1 MKSKL
6 IFLTFN
12 DHISGIFNSQ
22 VVDFLYSLK
31 SKYNSDIK
39 LISFFSLRSYFK
51 QKKKLKKIYP
61 NCVALPMFPKLKNWK
76 LNGFLLKLFVNSD
89 VVICRGV
96 FAANIAFIANK
107 NYKVV
112 YDGRGAIKEEFKEY
126 GVGGS
131 FSISSISALEKKA
144 VTNSFFRLAVSE
156 KLVEYWE
163 EQFNYKKKSHLV
175 IPCTLPLNILL
186 RSNSI
191 NRGKLNF
198 KNDDVVVV
206 FSGGSGIWQSYE
218 LIIDAFEKL
227 LIINE
232 KVKLLLLCKENHFT
246 KEFIKKYNDKVICK
260 WVNYNDVF
268 SYLSLA
274 DYGFIV
280 RDDSITNYVSSPVK
294 FAEYLHCGLK
304 VLISPNIG
312 DYSKLVQQNNLGYVI
327 ENGVYPEL
335 NVVNQDEKNRVKLF
349 SQKFF
354 TKDSNFFQNKL
365 DVLMDKLNS

>member
-1 MKSKL
+1 
-6 IFLTFN
+6 
-12 DHISGIFNSQ
+12 
-22 VVDFLYSLK
+22 
-31 SKYNSDIK
+31 
-39 LISFFSLRSYFK
+39 
-51 QKKKLKKIYP
+51 
-61 NCVALPMFPKLKNWK
+61 
-76 LNGFLLKLFVNSD
+76 
-89 VVICRGV
+89 
-96 FAANIAFIANK
+96 

-294 FAEYLHCGLK
+294 FAEY
-304 VLISPNIG
+304 
-312 DYSKLVQQNNLGYVI
+312 
-327 ENGVYPEL
+327 
-335 NVVNQDEKNRVKLF
+335 
-349 SQKFF
+349 
-354 TKDSNFFQNKL
+354 
-365 DVLMDKLNS
+365 

>member
-1 MKSKL
+1 
-6 IFLTFN
+6 
-12 DHISGIFNSQ
+12 
-22 VVDFLYSLK
+22 
-31 SKYNSDIK
+31 
-39 LISFFSLRSYFK
+39 
-51 QKKKLKKIYP
+51 
-61 NCVALPMFPKLKNWK
+61 
-76 LNGFLLKLFVNSD
+76 
-89 VVICRGV
+89 
-96 FAANIAFIANK
+96 
-107 NYKVV
+107 
-112 YDGRGAIKEEFKEY
+112 
-126 GVGGS
+126 
-131 FSISSISALEKKA
+131 
-144 VTNSFFRLAVSE
+144 
-156 KLVEYWE
+156 
-163 EQFNYKKKSHLV
+163 
-175 IPCTLPLNILL
+175 
-186 RSNSI
+186 NSI